1 MLLSAQAAQLSGDEK
16 AAGKFFDA
24 MAEQPET
31 KYLGLSGK
39 LKQAMEDGDQDGA
52 LELAE
57 QASNLKPKT
66 ETATAT
72 LLDLQIK
79 KQDWERAEET
89 VKKSIKNKTVDSTT
103 GRRRRALML
112 FQRSLKRK
120 TMESWATPYAMLS
133 GPII

>member
-1 MLLSAQAAQLSGDEK
+1 MLSAQAAQLSGDEK

-39 LKQAMEDGDQDGA
+39 LKQAMEDGDQDSA

-79 KQDWERAEET
+79 KQDWEKAEET
-89 VKKSIKNKTVDSTT
+89 IKKSIKNK
-103 GRRRRALML
+103 
-112 FQRSLKRK
+112 
-120 TMESWATPYAMLS
+120 ME
-133 GPII
+133 